1 MTRFRG
7 KAPVLLTCII
17 VIVID
22 FPVLRECHAMGKWYE
37 IKASVSYGI
46 RTFWYYKMIPSNDS
60 IKLFHH
66 MISLSNFI

>member
-22 FPVLRECHAMGKWYE
+22 FPVLRECHAMGK
-37 IKASVSYGI
+37 
-46 RTFWYYKMIPSNDS
+46 
-60 IKLFHH
+60 
-66 MISLSNFI
+66 